1 MSTAVCVS
9 LRLPRNDNQTI
20 REELIED
27 MYSTSD
33 FRKGLKIELDGK
45 PFAII
50 EFLHVKP
57 GKGGAFVRTKLKNM
71 ITGRTLDQTFRSG
84 EKVGKPDLEEKEVQY
99 LYKDGE
105 AYCMMDVETYEQI
118 FLTEAQ
124 IGESRDFLLE
134 NTTLRVLFYNNKPIG
149 IDLPTFVT
157 LAVIESE
164 PGIKGDTA
172 TGATKPATL
181 ETGYT
186 ILVPLF
192 VNEGDKVKIDTR
204 TGEYVERVNK

>member
-1 MSTAVCVS
+1 
-9 LRLPRNDNQTI
+9 
-20 REELIED
+20 

-45 PFAII
+45 PFVII

-71 ITGRTLDQTFRSG
+71 ITGRLLDQTFRSG
-84 EKVGKPDLEEKEVQY
+84 EKVGKPNLEEKEMQY

-105 AYCMMDVETYEQI
+105 TYCMMDVETYEQI
-118 FLTEAQ
+118 FLTEEQ
-124 IGESRDFLLE
+124 VGESRDFLLE
-134 NTTLRVLFYNNKPIG
+134 NITLGVLFYNNKPIG
-149 IDLPTFVT
+149 IDLPTFVILT
-157 LAVIESE
+157 VIASE

-172 TGATKPATL
+172 TGATKPVTL

-186 ILVPLF
+186 LLVPLF
-192 VNEGDKVKIDTR
+192 VNEGDKIRIDTR